1 MSKVLFVCQ
10 ANVGRSQVAM
20 ELYRKKGGEADS
32 SGTLV
37 DAPGTTLKERP
48 TSATIVGIMQK
59 DYDIDMI
66 NNVRTQ
72 LTQEN
77 AAPYDKLVVMAEED
91 TWPDWLAADPRLI
104 HWKIQD
110 PKFQDQ
116 GTTQSIVDQVAERV
130 AELPV

>member
-1 MSKVLFVCQ
+1 MNKVLFVCQ

-32 SGTLV
+32 SGTKV
-37 DAPGTTLKERP
+37 DAPGTTLNERP
-48 TSATIVGIMQK
+48 SSATIVGIMRK
-59 DYDIDMI
+59 DYEIDMI

-91 TWPDWLAADPRLI
+91 TWPEWLATDSRLI

-116 GTTQSIVDQVAERV
+116 DTTQGIVNQVAERV